1 MNNLDVVKKWME
13 KTFNF
18 KPFELESSPR
28 EKTAWGMGKHQG
40 SKKGARHQHNP
51 VWLPGTP
58 RIRPA
63 LYRHRHMGR
72 H

>member
-1 MNNLDVVKKWME
+1 MNNWDAVKKWME

-18 KPFELESSPR
+18 KPFEKEPK

-40 SKKGARHQHNP
+40 SKRGAQHEHKP

-58 RIRPA
+58 GIRPA